1 MVFVLC
7 VLCTITKC
15 TLCLY
20 VSGVDGSIILSS
32 LSCVCYCRS
41 IFFFI
46 VVVVVSPPLTI
57 VKFES
62 SFLRPAFFQI
72 VNSFLHFVHF

>member
-1 MVFVLC
+1 MVPSFCPPFLAFVI
-7 VLCTITKC
+7 VEAF
-15 TLCLY
+15 
-20 VSGVDGSIILSS
+20 
-32 LSCVCYCRS
+32 
-41 IFFFI
+41 FFFI